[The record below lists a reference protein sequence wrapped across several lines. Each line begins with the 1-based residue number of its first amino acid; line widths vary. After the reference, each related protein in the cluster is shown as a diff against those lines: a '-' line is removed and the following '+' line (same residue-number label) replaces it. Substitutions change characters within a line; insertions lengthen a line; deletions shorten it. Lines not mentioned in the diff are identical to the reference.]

1 MKAGRSYKFGP
12 FRLDARG
19 RLLFRAGERVALTP
33 RAVDILIALIESRGH
48 PLGREELLRRVWAD
62 TAVEEGSLTSH
73 ISLLRKSLGPAPLGG
88 QYIETLPKR
97 GYRFVAPVEVARE
110 RSAHRPSGRIMLA
123 VLPFEDLSSGR
134 THDYFA
140 DGLTEEMIS
149 RLGRLSPER
158 LGVIARTS
166 AMHYKGTEKTV
177 HQIGQ
182 ELNVSHVLEGSV
194 RRVGRR
200 ARITAQLIQV
210 RDQAHLWAESYEG
223 DLGDILA
230 LQNEVAGAVA
240 RQVEVKLAPAARPL
254 RANAPVDPKAHEAYL
269 KGRYL
274 WNRRSLEALQTSIRH
289 FERAIEL
296 DPGYAAA
303 YAGLADSYLTLHDG
317 GAHLAPEDATAKAK
331 TAAMEALSIDVNLAE
346 AHTSLGHAN
355 FHDLEWA
362 AAGKSLRRAI
372 ELNPSYGTGHF
383 YYANYLVAVGRDEEA
398 IAQARIA
405 RELDPLSLPA
415 EDNVATVLYYA
426 HRYEEAVETSL
437 RVLDGDPTYSSAH
450 LNLGRA
456 STELGRHREA
466 IVALRKAV
474 ALSGRSPEFV
484 AALAYACAV
493 AAKKSEASRLLAEL
507 ERISKKQYVSAH
519 AFALVFVGLGDRK
532 RAFAWLEKAYRE
544 RSSPLP
550 FLRINP
556 RLATLHGDER
566 FNELLRRV
574 GLPKAS

>member
-1 MKAGRSYKFGP
+1 MKAGRSYEFGP

-19 RLLFRAGERVALTP
+19 RLLFHAGKRVALAP
-33 RAVDILIALIESRGH
+33 RAVDILIALIESRSH

-73 ISLLRKSLGPAPLGG
+73 ISLLRKTLGPAPQGG

-97 GYRFVAPVEVARE
+97 GYRFAAPVEETSE
-110 RSAHRPSGRIMLA
+110 RSAGQAAGRIMLA
-123 VLPFEDLSSGR
+123 VLPFEDLSPGR
-134 THDYFA
+134 RRGYFS

-149 RLGRLSPER
+149 RLGRLNPER

-166 AMHYKGTEKTV
+166 AMHYKGTEKTI
-177 HQIGQ
+177 HQIGR
-182 ELNVSHVLEGSV
+182 ELNVSHVLEGTV
-194 RRVGRR
+194 RRAGRR

-230 LQNEVAGAVA
+230 LQDEVAGAVA
-240 RQVEVKLAPAARPL
+240 RQVEVKLAPAARPP

-274 WNRRSLEALQTSIRH
+274 WNRRSLEALLKSVRH
-289 FERAIEL
+289 FERAIDL
-296 DPGYAAA
+296 DAGYAAA

-331 TAAMEALSIDVNLAE
+331 AAAMEALRIDANLAE

-355 FHDLEWA
+355 FHDLKWREA
-362 AAGKSLRRAI
+362 EKSLRRAI

-383 YYANYLVAVGRDEEA
+383 YYANYLVAIGRGEEA

-437 RVLDGDPTYSSAH
+437 KAIDDDPTYAMAH

-456 STELGRHREA
+456 STEVGRHREA
-466 IVALRKAV
+466 IAALEKAV
-474 ALSGRSPEFV
+474 TLSGRSPEFV

-493 AAKKSEASRLLAEL
+493 AAKRGVSVKLLAEL
-507 ERISKKQYVSAH
+507 ERDSKKQYVSAH
-519 AFALVFVGLGDRK
+519 AFALVFAGLGDHD
-532 RAFAWLEKAYRE
+532 RAFAWLEKAYEE

-556 RLATLHGDER
+556 RLASLHGDGR

-574 GLPKAS
+574 GLPKTS